1 MFVYLA
7 SSTDNTSNNNKKTEI
22 LFGNGN
28 VISAELRFFLNSKKR
43 IDTCMNYTRPQM
55 AIVLE
60 PMKKAFVDAKTKGV
74 RLSIRRISRKDEKI
88 QMLPSRF

>member
-1 MFVYLA
+1 MCKQRKRSSLYTDEYRYMFVYLA
-7 SSTDNTSNNNKKTEI
+7 SRTDNTINNNKKIEI
-22 LFGNGN
+22 LFGNSN

-60 PMKKAFVDAKTKGV
+60 PMKKAFVDAKTKV
-74 RLSIRRISRKDEKI
+74 
-88 QMLPSRF
+88 

>member
-1 MFVYLA
+1 LA
-7 SSTDNTSNNNKKTEI
+7 SSTDNTINNNNKKTEI
-22 LFGNGN
+22 LFGNSN

-74 RLSIRRISRKDEKI
+74 RLRYVIV
-88 QMLPSRF
+88 